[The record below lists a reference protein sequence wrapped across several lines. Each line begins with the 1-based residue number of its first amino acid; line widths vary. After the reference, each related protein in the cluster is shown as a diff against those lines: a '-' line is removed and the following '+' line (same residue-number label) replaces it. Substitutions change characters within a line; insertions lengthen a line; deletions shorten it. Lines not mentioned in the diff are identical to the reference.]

1 VYQDAND
8 GETITE
14 FERERLANIARNE
27 RALKA
32 LVNKA
37 AAESAREGWAAR
49 PATRQKT
56 RPRREVEAAAAA
68 LEEARVPPLE
78 GEIDDW
84 RKVEASLKA
93 LAARMEEDRTR
104 TAAARKRARM
114 AASREK
120 ANERRRAWRADPE
133 RKEKDKKRR
142 RAWRADPELKEKENK
157 RRRARRAANPE
168 LKEEEKER
176 QRARRADPALKEKE
190 NKRRRARMAA
200 NPELREKEKERQRA
214 RRADPELKEKENER
228 RRRA

>member
-1 VYQDAND
+1 MYQDAND

-142 RAWRADPELKEKENK
+142 RA
-157 RRRARRAANPE
+157 
-168 LKEEEKER
+168 
-176 QRARRADPALKEKE
+176 
-190 NKRRRARMAA
+190 RMAA

>member
-1 VYQDAND
+1 MYQDAND

-120 ANERRRAWRADPE
+120 AN
-133 RKEKDKKRR
+133 
-142 RAWRADPELKEKENK
+142 K

-200 NPELREKEKERQRA
+200 NPELREKEKERHRA